1 MIINMSTVSFSKH
14 DRTQWRS
21 QVIGIGRA
29 PAVRLTIV
37 LTTLALSHTHERDK
51 LWAGMCLARPGLCVC
66 VLMVIRIGFN

>member
-37 LTTLALSHTHERDK
+37 LTTLALAHTYTGQT
-51 LWAGMCLARPGLCVC
+51 LAGHMPGQARPSL
-66 VLMVIRIGFN
+66 RH